1 MYIQGNAKKYSAFTL
16 IEMLLVIGILSVL
29 GTVTASSFSGL
40 QSSITLSEESRN
52 ISQDVR
58 NLQRSTMLLERGSN
72 ERWLYGI
79 GIDFST
85 YEIDGEYNMFKWC
98 SQYSGYGST
107 KTRGELPDFDSA
119 SPVGINNGYLPVSDW
134 RDDCSID
141 EPTINSYLVEW
152 DTGVPNLTNIGLDPA
167 IMTDVTYLLFESVS
181 GRAFFYDLSGELL
194 NYDSDGEMIASPV
207 DLILQMNT
215 RATTKN
221 ITVKNLS
228 GRILIDIQEDE

>member
-1 MYIQGNAKKYSAFTL
+1 MFIQGNAKKYSAFTL

-40 QSSITLSEESRN
+40 QSSITLNEESQN
-52 ISQDVR
+52 ISQDIR

-85 YEIDGEYNMFKWC
+85 YETNGEYKMFKWC

-107 KTRGELPDFDSA
+107 KTRGELPDFDSDIL
-119 SPVGINNGYLPVSDW
+119 VGINNGYLPVTDW

-141 EPTINSYLVEW
+141 EPTISSYLVEW
-152 DTGVPNLTNIGLDPA
+152 NTGVPNLTDVGLDPE

-181 GRAFFYDLSGELL
+181 GRAFFYNSSGELL

-207 DLILQMNT
+207 NLVLELNT
-215 RATTKN
+215 RATTKS

-228 GRILIDIQEDE
+228 GRILIEVEEDE